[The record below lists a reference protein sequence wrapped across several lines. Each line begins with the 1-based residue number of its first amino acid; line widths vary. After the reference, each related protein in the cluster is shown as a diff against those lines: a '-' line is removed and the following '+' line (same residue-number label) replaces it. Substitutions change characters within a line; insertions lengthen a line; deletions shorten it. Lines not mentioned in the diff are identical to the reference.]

1 MTGYEVGVIGASSFV
16 GACVLSRLKQ
26 SASPI
31 VAFSRNP
38 PANMED
44 GVNWQ
49 QLPSTPVPQQ
59 TVPTG
64 SIERWIC
71 VAPIWVLPEHFA
83 MLEMHGVRHI
93 VALSSTSRLTKKDSS
108 DPGEQAVA
116 RRLKEAEGKLQ
127 AWAKQQDIEWIVL
140 RPTLIYGLGRDKN
153 IGDIARFIRRFR
165 FFPLLGK
172 ANGQRQPIHAQDV
185 ADACVAAMQ
194 TPGVKNRAYNISGGE
209 TLSYRE
215 MVTRVFKAMDRPPLM
230 LRVPLFA
237 FRSAVA
243 LMRHLPGYGHL
254 SAAMAERMNR
264 DLVFDHSDATRDF
277 AFEPRK
283 FRLSAQ
289 DLPE

>member
-1 MTGYEVGVIGASSFV
+1 MTGYEVGVIGATSFV

-26 SASPI
+26 NGHRIA
-31 VAFSRNP
+31 AFSRQP
-38 PANMED
+38 PTNTDD

-49 QLPSTPVPQQ
+49 QLPSTSSRQRISPSGAV
-59 TVPTG
+59 
-64 SIERWIC
+64 EHWIC

-83 MLEMHGVRHI
+83 MLEAQGVRRI
-93 VALSSTSRLTKKDSS
+93 VALSSTSRLTKNDSS
-108 DPGEQAVA
+108 DPGEQGVA
-116 RRLKEAEGKLQ
+116 RRLKEAEEKVQ
-127 AWAKQQDIEWIVL
+127 AWTEERGIEWVVL

-194 TPGVKNRAYNISGGE
+194 TPGVRNRAYNISGAE

-215 MVTRVFKAMDRPPLM
+215 MVTRVFEAMDRRPLM
-230 LRVPLFA
+230 LRVPLMA

-264 DLVFDHSDATRDF
+264 DLVFDHSEATRDF